1 MFIPRFLFF
10 YLFVVLVFSFYLE
23 QVVINSRYLN
33 DKFSFSVPSL
43 PSSLLTLRFFWTIS
57 FSPKTSVSIWQ
68 LMPLILSSLTC
79 SLSQELLIYIC
90 GEHPMGMLYPASF
103 EIKFLILLPKP
114 ALALYSNPS
123 GLYPY
128 LPRWPSAKWG
138 GFPLLPFPICLQV
151 CLFFLLNFSLTC
163 APTFI
168 LSAMAWAPCKWL
180 GSSLSYHLVLYLL
193 SVTYFYLAAGVAHS
207 LDYAIID
214 QRL

>member
-1 MFIPRFLFF
+1 MREKGQFYDVSFPIQEHYSNAFFVPQKHFNAFSTFFVMFIPRFLFF
-10 YLFVVLVFSFYLE
+10 YLFVVLLFSFYLE

-43 PSSLLTLRFFWTIS
+43 TSSLLTLRFFWTIS

-123 GLYPY
+123 G
-128 LPRWPSAKWG
+128 
-138 GFPLLPFPICLQV
+138 
-151 CLFFLLNFSLTC
+151 
-163 APTFI
+163 
-168 LSAMAWAPCKWL
+168 
-180 GSSLSYHLVLYLL
+180 
-193 SVTYFYLAAGVAHS
+193 
-207 LDYAIID
+207 
-214 QRL
+214 